1 MSNTMDAVRS
11 KAVKGPG
18 LKVPGVIVLQFL
30 LIFIFEALEYTF
42 TKVGFFTGLAI
53 FTCFLGG
60 LYLGR
65 PGTSFTNAVNPPI
78 AFLLST
84 LLIMATIGGTG
95 FSPSKIGLDLI
106 TTLSSVAPWLI
117 TGAVIAWAAHFAL
130 LRKYSRKQN

>member
-1 MSNTMDAVRS
+1 MNVVRS

-18 LKVPGVIVLQFL
+18 LKVPGVVVLQFL
-30 LIFIFEALEYTF
+30 LIFIFEVLEYTI

-53 FTCFLGG
+53 LVSYLGG

-78 AFLLST
+78 SFLIST
-84 LLIMATIGGTG
+84 LLIMATIGGAG
-95 FSPSKIGLDLI
+95 FSPGKVGLELI

-130 LRKYSRKQN
+130 LRKYSRK

>member
-1 MSNTMDAVRS
+1 MSGTINGVRS

-30 LIFIFEALEYTF
+30 LIFIFEVLEYTF

-53 FTCFLGG
+53 LIAFLGG

-78 AFLLST
+78 AFLIST
-84 LLIMATIGGTG
+84 LFIIATIGGTG
-95 FSPSKIGLDLI
+95 FSIGKIGIELI

-130 LRKYSRKQN
+130 LRKYSRK

>member
-1 MSNTMDAVRS
+1 MSNTINAVRS
-11 KAVKGPG
+11 KAVQGPG
-18 LKVPGVIVLQFL
+18 LKVPGVVILQFL

-53 FTCFLGG
+53 LVSFLGG

-78 AFLLST
+78 VFLIST

-95 FSPSKIGLDLI
+95 FSLGKIGLELI

-130 LRKYSRKQN
+130 MRKYSRK

>member
-1 MSNTMDAVRS
+1 MSQTMDAVRS
-11 KAVKGPG
+11 EAVKGPG

-30 LIFIFEALEYTF
+30 LIFIFEILEYSF

-53 FTCFLGG
+53 LISFLGG

-78 AFLLST
+78 AFLVST
-84 LLIMATIGGTG
+84 LLIMATVGGIG
-95 FSPSKIGLDLI
+95 FSPAKVGLEVI
-106 TTLSSVAPWLI
+106 TTLSSVAPWMI

-130 LRKYSRKQN
+130 IRKYSRK

>member
-1 MSNTMDAVRS
+1 MSQTMDAVRS

-30 LIFIFEALEYTF
+30 LIFIFEILEYSF

-53 FTCFLGG
+53 LISFLGG

-78 AFLLST
+78 VFLVST
-84 LLIMATIGGTG
+84 LLIMATVGGIG
-95 FSPSKIGLDLI
+95 FSPAKVGLEVI
-106 TTLSSVAPWLI
+106 TTLSSVAPWMI

-130 LRKYSRKQN
+130 MRKYSRK

>member
-1 MSNTMDAVRS
+1 MSQTMDAVRS

-30 LIFIFEALEYTF
+30 LIFIFEILEYSF

-53 FTCFLGG
+53 LFSFLGG

-78 AFLLST
+78 AFLVST
-84 LLIMATIGGTG
+84 LLIMATVGGIG
-95 FSPSKIGLDLI
+95 FSPAKVGLEVI
-106 TTLSSVAPWLI
+106 TTLSSVAPWMI

-130 LRKYSRKQN
+130 IRKYSRK

>member
-1 MSNTMDAVRS
+1 MSQTMDAVRS

-30 LIFIFEALEYTF
+30 LIFIFEILEYSF
-42 TKVGFFTGLAI
+42 TKVGFYTGLAI
-53 FTCFLGG
+53 LISFLGG

-78 AFLLST
+78 AFLVST
-84 LLIMATIGGTG
+84 LLIMATVGGIG
-95 FSPSKIGLDLI
+95 FSPAKVGLEVI
-106 TTLSSVAPWLI
+106 TTLSSVAPWMI

-130 LRKYSRKQN
+130 IRKYSRK

>member
-1 MSNTMDAVRS
+1 MSQTMDAVRS

-30 LIFIFEALEYTF
+30 LIFIFEILEYSI

-53 FTCFLGG
+53 LISFLGG

-78 AFLLST
+78 VFLVST
-84 LLIMATIGGTG
+84 LLIMATVGGIG
-95 FSPSKIGLDLI
+95 FSPAKVGLEVI
-106 TTLSSVAPWLI
+106 TTLSSVAPWMI

-130 LRKYSRKQN
+130 MRKYSRK

>member
-18 LKVPGVIVLQFL
+18 LKVPGVVILQFL
-30 LIFIFEALEYTF
+30 LIFIFEVLEYTF

-53 FTCFLGG
+53 LVSFLGG

-78 AFLLST
+78 AFLIST
-84 LLIMATIGGTG
+84 LFIMATIGGAG
-95 FSPSKIGLDLI
+95 FSPGKVGLELI

-117 TGAVIAWAAHFAL
+117 TGAIIAWAAHFAL
-130 LRKYSRKQN
+130 MRKYSRKQN

>member
-1 MSNTMDAVRS
+1 MSNTVDTVRS

-30 LIFIFEALEYTF
+30 LIFLFELLEYSF

-53 FTCFLGG
+53 LVSFLGG

-78 AFLLST
+78 ALLVST
-84 LLIMATIGGTG
+84 IFIMATVGGIG
-95 FSPSKIGLDLI
+95 FSPSKVGLELI
-106 TTLSSVAPWLI
+106 TTLSAVAPWLI

-130 LRKYSRKQN
+130 LRKYSRS

>member
-18 LKVPGVIVLQFL
+18 LKVPGVVILQFL
-30 LIFIFEALEYTF
+30 LIFIFEVLEYTF
-42 TKVGFFTGLAI
+42 TKVGFFTGIAI
-53 FTCFLGG
+53 LVSFLGG

-78 AFLLST
+78 AFLIST
-84 LLIMATIGGTG
+84 LFILATIGGTG
-95 FSPSKIGLDLI
+95 FSPGKVGLELV

-117 TGAVIAWAAHFAL
+117 SGAVIAWAAHFAL
-130 LRKYSRKQN
+130 MRKYSRRQN

>member
-1 MSNTMDAVRS
+1 MSNSLDAVRS

-30 LIFIFEALEYTF
+30 LIFIFEVLEYTV

-53 FTCFLGG
+53 LVAFLGG

-65 PGTSFTNAVNPPI
+65 PGTSYTNAVNPPI
-78 AFLLST
+78 AFLFST
-84 LLIMATIGGTG
+84 LFIMATIGGTG
-95 FSPSKIGLDLI
+95 FSISKIGLELI
-106 TTLSSVAPWLI
+106 TTLAAVAPWLI

-130 LRKYSRKQN
+130 LRKYSRK

>member
-1 MSNTMDAVRS
+1 MSNTVDAVRS

-30 LIFIFEALEYTF
+30 LIFLFELLEYSF

-53 FTCFLGG
+53 LVSFLGG

-78 AFLLST
+78 ALLVST
-84 LLIMATIGGTG
+84 IFIMATVGGIG
-95 FSPSKIGLDLI
+95 FSPSKVGLELI
-106 TTLSSVAPWLI
+106 TTLSAVAPWLI

-130 LRKYSRKQN
+130 LRKYSRK

>member
-1 MSNTMDAVRS
+1 MSSTLDSVRS
-11 KAVKGPG
+11 KAVKGRG
-18 LKVPGVIVLQFL
+18 LTVPGVVILQSL

-53 FTCFLGG
+53 LVSFLGG

-78 AFLLST
+78 AFLIST
-84 LLIMATIGGTG
+84 LFIIATIGGTG
-95 FSPSKIGLDLI
+95 FSFGKIGLELI

-130 LRKYSRKQN
+130 LRKHSRK

>member
-1 MSNTMDAVRS
+1 MSQTMDAVRS

-30 LIFIFEALEYTF
+30 LIFIFEILEYSF

-53 FTCFLGG
+53 LISFLGG

-78 AFLLST
+78 VFLVST
-84 LLIMATIGGTG
+84 LLIMATVGGIG
-95 FSPSKIGLDLI
+95 FSPAKVGLEVI
-106 TTLSSVAPWLI
+106 TTLSSVAPWMI
-117 TGAVIAWAAHFAL
+117 SGAVIAWAAHFAL
-130 LRKYSRKQN
+130 MRKYSRK

>member
-1 MSNTMDAVRS
+1 MSNTVDAVRS

-30 LIFIFEALEYTF
+30 LIFLFELFEYSF

-53 FTCFLGG
+53 LVSFLGG

-78 AFLLST
+78 ALLVST
-84 LLIMATIGGTG
+84 IFIMATVGGIG
-95 FSPSKIGLDLI
+95 FSPSKVGLELI
-106 TTLSSVAPWLI
+106 TTLSAVAPWLI

-130 LRKYSRKQN
+130 LRKYSRS

>member
-1 MSNTMDAVRS
+1 MSGTMDGVRS

-53 FTCFLGG
+53 LTCFLGG

-130 LRKYSRKQN
+130 LRKYSRT

>member
-42 TKVGFFTGLAI
+42 TKVGFFTGLVI
-53 FTCFLGG
+53 LTCFLGG

>member
-1 MSNTMDAVRS
+1 MSQTMDAVRS

-30 LIFIFEALEYTF
+30 LIFIFEILEYSF

-53 FTCFLGG
+53 LISFLGG

-78 AFLLST
+78 AFLVST
-84 LLIMATIGGTG
+84 LLIMATVGGIG
-95 FSPSKIGLDLI
+95 FSPAKVGLEVI
-106 TTLSSVAPWLI
+106 TTLSSVAPWMI

-130 LRKYSRKQN
+130 MRKYSRK

>member
-1 MSNTMDAVRS
+1 MSGTINGVKS

-30 LIFIFEALEYTF
+30 LILIFETLEYTF
-42 TKVGFFTGLAI
+42 TKVGLFTGLAI
-53 FTCFLGG
+53 LICFLGG

-78 AFLLST
+78 ALLIST
-84 LLIMATIGGTG
+84 LLIVATIGGTG
-95 FSPSKIGLDLI
+95 FAPGKIGLELI

-130 LRKYSRKQN
+130 MRKYSRK